1 MKILTNKIKNNKAI
15 VGIIGLGY
23 VGLPRAIQFCEKK
36 IKVIGFD
43 NDHIKIQKI
52 KNKQSYLTDVKKST
66 LKKKIIRQNLNVT
79 NDFSYIRKVDI
90 IIICLPT
97 PLKKN
102 LTPDLSYIKDTFN
115 NIKKYLLPNQLLCLE
130 STSYPG
136 TTIEIFEKFLK
147 KNFILGQ
154 NFFLGYSPE
163 RNDPGQKKY
172 PIRHIP
178 KIVSGLTD
186 NCLKIVNSIY
196 GKIFVKTVKVKSI
209 EVAEITKL
217 YENIYRAVNI
227 GFVNEMK
234 KICSEM
240 KLPID
245 EIIQAAKTKPFGFN
259 AFYPGP
265 GLGGHCIP
273 IDPFYLTWRA
283 KKFNIST
290 EFINLAG
297 KINRSMPKWVVKF
310 LENHSKDNIKKILI
324 LGIAYKKNVND
335 SRESPAF
342 EIIKILKSKG
352 YNVSYSDP
360 YIPKIPKL
368 RSFNFLGMKSL
379 TISKKNL
386 KSFDAIILVTDH
398 DNFNY
403 KLIQKNS
410 KLIIDTR
417 HRFDKEKNN
426 VYYS

>member
-1 MKILTNKIKNNKAI
+1 MKILSSKIKNNKAI

-43 NDHIKIQKI
+43 NDHTKIEKI
-52 KNKQSYLTDVKKST
+52 KNKKSYLTDVKNST
-66 LKKKIIRQNLNVT
+66 LKKKIIRQNLKVT

-102 LTPDLSYIKDTFN
+102 LTPDLSYIKNTFN

-172 PIRHIP
+172 SIRYIP
-178 KIVSGLTD
+178 KIVSGLTN
-186 NCLKIVNSIY
+186 NCQKIVNSIY
-196 GKIFVKTVKVKSI
+196 GKIFLKTVKVKSI

-297 KINRSMPKWVVKF
+297 KINRSMPKWIVKF

-335 SRESPAF
+335 CRESPAF

-352 YNVSYSDP
+352 YSVSYSDP
-360 YIPKIPKL
+360 YLPKIPKL
-368 RSFNFLGMKSL
+368 RSFNFSGMKSL
-379 TISKKNL
+379 RINKKNL

-398 DNFNY
+398 DNFDY

-426 VYYS
+426 VYFS